1 MEYLLV
7 TVLSIA
13 AGGLYY
19 LAYSAI
25 HSKVMAGQV
34 KKWQK
39 ELKAQAAMPCETEE
53 APVPEEP
60 CALPEEVEDPEQ
72 AALFARIEEAERAID
87 AMENRAKEDEK
98 HAEEGSMFSS
108 FMESLASE
116 EAKLPESPVAE
127 ETDNDF
133 DSVIKKLEM
142 EAEFKDMQKNSQ
154 IKDMENLEKR
164 LVELEKKGRGA
175 YAAG

>member
-1 MEYLLV
+1 ML
-7 TVLSIA
+7 
-13 AGGLYY
+13 
-19 LAYSAI
+19 
-25 HSKVMAGQV
+25 AGQV

-39 ELKAQAAMPCETEE
+39 ELKAQAAMPCEVEK
-53 APVPEEP
+53 VPEVVEEEQ
-60 CALPEEVEDPEQ
+60 CVLPEEVEDPEQ
-72 AALFARIEEAERAID
+72 AALFARIEEAEHAID
-87 AMENRAKEDEK
+87 ALENRAKEDEK
-98 HAEEGSMFSS
+98 PAEGGSMFSS
-108 FMESLASE
+108 FMESLAPD
-116 EAKLPESPVAE
+116 EATPPESPAME
-127 ETDNDF
+127 DTDNDF